1 MRDQEE
7 SGRPVIVGG
16 GGGKTRTRPEE
27 ELRLE
32 LPPNDE
38 ETLLGSLEQKLG
50 KITEVVEERTVG
62 EEVTSI
68 VYTKLKLKLKTK
80 TGDQHCL
87 HGRGGQGA
95 EFGGQDRL
103 PDR

>member
-7 SGRPVIVGG
+7 SGRPVVVGG
-16 GGGKTRTRPEE
+16 GAGKTRTRPEE

-32 LPPNDE
+32 LPNDE

-68 VYTKLKLKLKTK
+68 VYTKLKLKTK
-80 TGDQHCL
+80 N
-87 HGRGGQGA
+87 
-95 EFGGQDRL
+95 
-103 PDR
+103 